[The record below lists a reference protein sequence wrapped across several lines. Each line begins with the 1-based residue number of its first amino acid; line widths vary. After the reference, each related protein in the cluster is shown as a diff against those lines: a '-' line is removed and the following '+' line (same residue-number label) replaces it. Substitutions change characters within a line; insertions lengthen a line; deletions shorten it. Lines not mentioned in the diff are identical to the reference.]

1 MADLR
6 KAFDDARH
14 GKGVSKRAPRDRVG
28 QLTGKDKPH
37 RGFRTHAA
45 FGATKKP

>member
-6 KAFDDARH
+6 TAFDDARH

-28 QLTGKDKPH
+28 QLTGKD
-37 RGFRTHAA
+37 GSRTAA
-45 FGATKKP
+45 SGRTRRSE